1 MTIRDRARAA
11 LDRCKAATPRP
22 WHTADDIGTPS
33 NIDDAED
40 RAVALAQ
47 MRSCLGR
54 PDPERA
60 SNARFIAHA
69 RTDVEDLSAALLR
82 ILSPETRPA
91 IRQAIIDADRG
102 SKVWGIEADRM
113 VDAVMAAIERIAEGE
128 RR

>member
-1 MTIRDRARAA
+1 MTIRDRAQAA

-82 ILSPETRPA
+82 ILSPEMREQIARTLYGGGCLSPD
-91 IRQAIIDADRG
+91 QAEAKAD
-102 SKVWGIEADRM
+102 D
-113 VDAVMAAIERIAEGE
+113 VMRLIERVAEEE